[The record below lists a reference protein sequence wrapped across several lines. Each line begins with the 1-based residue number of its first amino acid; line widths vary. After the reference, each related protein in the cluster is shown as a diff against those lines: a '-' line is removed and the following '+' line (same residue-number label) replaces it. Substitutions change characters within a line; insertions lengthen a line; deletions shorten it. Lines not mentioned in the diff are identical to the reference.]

1 MPGAGACP
9 GEKGFCRPA
18 LFPKRA
24 LCPWVSRAG
33 GRFGVGRLD
42 DTARLVFL
50 QKRKFLPIGAWMGE
64 GHGAFSRMG
73 GHTGSFYVKGHGRK
87 RETYNEWLK
96 RIEEEQK
103 KALTTYEKP
112 VEKSAESSIIKPK
125 EEAQKPSIP
134 PSSETVT
141 VDSEAVYKAA
151 KAGTRHAGV
160 YRDAAN
166 KSKPRLLK
174 SIKSH
179 EEQVRLHAD
188 KIAHPEKYDAGWSS
202 KSEQEK
208 DGLLRKW
215 RKDMQRNAEQAA
227 IEKETLKERFGDE
240 S

>member
-1 MPGAGACP
+1 MNPC
-9 GEKGFCRPA
+9 
-18 LFPKRA
+18 
-24 LCPWVSRAG
+24 
-33 GRFGVGRLD
+33 
-42 DTARLVFL
+42 
-50 QKRKFLPIGAWMGE
+50 I
-64 GHGAFSRMG
+64 AF
-73 GHTGSFYVKGHGRK
+73 VKGHGRK

-188 KIAHPEKYDAGWSS
+188 KIAHPEKYDAG
-202 KSEQEK
+202 
-208 DGLLRKW
+208 
-215 RKDMQRNAEQAA
+215 
-227 IEKETLKERFGDE
+227 
-240 S
+240 